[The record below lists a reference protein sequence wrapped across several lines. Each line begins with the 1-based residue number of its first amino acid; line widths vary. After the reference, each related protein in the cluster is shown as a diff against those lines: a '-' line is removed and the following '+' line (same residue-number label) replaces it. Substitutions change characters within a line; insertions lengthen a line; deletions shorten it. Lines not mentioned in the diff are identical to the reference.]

1 MSSFQLVVTAVPLTQ
16 CPIAP
21 GGRHRTTNPVS
32 SFQLVGALLGV
43 GLVFVVAA
51 PVLILYAPVV
61 MCTSCQCEPSAGD
74 LDAATGG
81 AQSRDGGSRS
91 GSLTPD

>member
-1 MSSFQLVVTAVPLTQ
+1 MSP
-16 CPIAP
+16 
-21 GGRHRTTNPVS
+21 
-32 SFQLVGALLGV
+32 FQLVGALLGV

-74 LDAATGG
+74 LDTAPGG
-81 AQSRDGGSRS
+81 AQGRGGGGRS